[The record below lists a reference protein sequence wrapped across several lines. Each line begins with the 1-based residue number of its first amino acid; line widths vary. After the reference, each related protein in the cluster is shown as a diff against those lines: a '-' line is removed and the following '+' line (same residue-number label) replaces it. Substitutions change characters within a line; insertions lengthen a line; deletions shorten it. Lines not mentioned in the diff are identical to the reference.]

1 MMKTAILFLSLIEI
15 SPEKREIK
23 ASQVNTSAGT
33 AGTLGTLCTDCFK
46 PVRVLCHSLRQ
57 TEIIICHLFTSDLKD
72 SLTKPYS
79 WFPSVVHECGRNV
92 PGSPLLFMNVVGM
105 FLVPLCCS

>member
-33 AGTLGTLCTDCFK
+33 AGTLCTDCFK
-46 PVRVLCHSLRQ
+46 PVRVLCDSLRQ
-57 TEIIICHLFTSDLKD
+57 TEIIICHLFTLDLKGKSD
-72 SLTKPYS
+72 
-79 WFPSVVHECGRNV
+79 
-92 PGSPLLFMNVVGM
+92 
-105 FLVPLCCS
+105 